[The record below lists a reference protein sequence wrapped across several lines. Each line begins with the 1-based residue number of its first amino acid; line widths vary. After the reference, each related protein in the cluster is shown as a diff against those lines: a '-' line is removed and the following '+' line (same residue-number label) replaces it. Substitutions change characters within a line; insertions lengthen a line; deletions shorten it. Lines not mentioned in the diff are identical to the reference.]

1 MLVPVICGSRN
12 VWDAAKTLL
21 RETAPPL
28 AKEPTEDGNLDVFGR
43 CGLKPWSCSFIYCV
57 YQHKHQGSVNWPI
70 TTHVKGQGRSFF
82 K

>member
-1 MLVPVICGSRN
+1 MYYILPWFLDYIFMTAHFFVVVLILQGLSSYMLVPVMMCGSRN

-43 CGLKPWSCSFIYCV
+43 CGFETVEL
-57 YQHKHQGSVNWPI
+57 
-70 TTHVKGQGRSFF
+70 
-82 K
+82 